1 MAGTSYHA
9 ITQWLVAAL
18 RPPHLK
24 AMVPAEAVC
33 DLYRDLSYHGG
44 ILSTQLRGWFRGQV
58 VSVQHGNGEQALSN
72 PLTGQPVTGPERLSA
87 EELARN
93 RVDFWGEI
101 VRRPLDDAWYRERS
115 ADWSKVTTPFL
126 SLGNWDSLE
135 EHLRGNL
142 EGFAQAASEQKWLD
156 VHGGNH
162 LAGVLGDHYTRL
174 QRRFFDH
181 FLKGEDNGWEREP
194 RVHLHVRH
202 VDGHQSDRYEHE
214 WPLASTRWTPY
225 YLDPAGGRLTG
236 APPADGQVT
245 YDALG
250 DGVTFL
256 TRPLEADTEVTGP
269 MVARLWISSAT
280 ADADLFVRLR
290 VLDPAGEEVVFHDRV
305 AEAFS
310 HVFGANFP
318 PHPIACGWLRA
329 SHRKLDP
336 ARSLPWRPYHAHD
349 QVQPLT
355 PGEVYQLDVEVLPT
369 AIVVPAGY
377 RLALSIAGHDYG
389 LHDVPENRPPEVFG
403 GKVTVHAGGARPS
416 HLLLPIVPPSESSE
430 ATS

>member
-1 MAGTSYHA
+1 
-9 ITQWLVAAL
+9 
-18 RPPHLK
+18 
-24 AMVPAEAVC
+24 
-33 DLYRDLSYHGG
+33 
-44 ILSTQLRGWFRGQV
+44 
-58 VSVQHGNGEQALSN
+58 
-72 PLTGQPVTGPERLSA
+72 
-87 EELARN
+87 
-93 RVDFWGEI
+93 
-101 VRRPLDDAWYRERS
+101 
-115 ADWSKVTTPFL
+115 
-126 SLGNWDSLE
+126 
-135 EHLRGNL
+135 
-142 EGFAQAASEQKWLD
+142 
-156 VHGGNH
+156 
-162 LAGVLGDHYTRL
+162 
-174 QRRFFDH
+174 
-181 FLKGEDNGWEREP
+181 
-194 RVHLHVRH
+194 
-202 VDGHQSDRYEHE
+202 
-214 WPLASTRWTPY
+214 
-225 YLDPAGGRLTG
+225 
-236 APPADGQVT
+236 
-245 YDALG
+245 
-250 DGVTFL
+250 
-256 TRPLEADTEVTGP
+256 